1 MKRALADHENS
12 PCFPRRS
19 FLVDVGMNDTDV
31 GEEIVV
37 RLQFDD
43 QDVTAS
49 ATVISRLRQ

>member
-37 RLQFDD
+37 GLQFDV
-43 QDVTAS
+43 QDVTSS
-49 ATVISRLRQ
+49 AIVISCLRQ